1 METHLSGRFT
11 NVVNASFTMKAVV
24 SAHLPCQRLSV
35 TQFAT
40 LLIEL
45 SMSQSPIDLAHLAR
59 QTGGDHDLERELLAL
74 FAQQCVRH
82 LRTIHAGGD
91 ARTRIDAAHTLKG
104 AAQAIGAWQVAEAAD
119 AIERQLAAD
128 DAGRTEHAMDALAL
142 AAAEA
147 RAAISKFELA
157 A

>member
-1 METHLSGRFT
+1 MPQ
-11 NVVNASFTMKAVV
+11 
-24 SAHLPCQRLSV
+24 SA
-35 TQFAT
+35 
-40 LLIEL
+40 
-45 SMSQSPIDLAHLAR
+45 IDLVHLAR

-82 LRTIHAGGD
+82 LRTIHAGAD
-91 ARTRIDAAHTLKG
+91 IRTRMDAAHTLKG
-104 AAQAIGAWQVAEAAD
+104 AARAIGAWQVAEAAD

-128 DAGRTEHAMDALAL
+128 DAGRTEDAMDALTL